1 MTTNKSDSDLPPEE
15 VPEKICID
23 AEEDRFARFKLIAWW
38 DQEKLRRSRVLV
50 IGAGALGNELLK
62 NLALLGVGQVF
73 VADMDHIEL
82 TNLCRSVLFRPGD
95 EGQPKAMT
103 AINAAKKIYPDQNSE
118 SFMGN
123 ITTSLGLGVFRWADV
138 VLGGL
143 DNREARLFTN
153 RACLKVGTPW
163 VDGAIEALQGVVR
176 AFAPGDD
183 PCYECTLGENDWKI
197 LEARRAC
204 SLLTRDE
211 MEAGRVP
218 TTPTTSSVVAGLQ
231 CQEALKILHDL
242 EGVLYSQAYVF
253 DGLFHQSYTVN
264 YSRNPECQSHEALDM
279 IFETGLASS
288 DTSLGEL
295 LELSKQAFEQL
306 DVGIENNPENVYSL
320 EFGRDIIESLH
331 CANCEES
338 QESFVVLGALTIE
351 TARCPKCDGERSPSL
366 INHVTEDSPILEKSP
381 AELGMPPWDILVAR
395 YGELS
400 IGLELDGDKE
410 LVLGRIPANDDS
422 EVL

>member
-1 MTTNKSDSDLPPEE
+1 MSQASDPDQEPSRSDPLRVE
-15 VPEKICID
+15 VED
-23 AEEDRFARFKLIAWW
+23 EDRFARFKLIAWW

-103 AINAAKKIYPDQNSE
+103 AIKAARQIYPDQESE

-231 CQEALKILHDL
+231 CQEALKILHEL

-264 YSRNPECQSHEALDM
+264 YSRNPDCQSHDALEM
-279 IFETGLASS
+279 IFETGLSS
-288 DTSLGEL
+288 DETTLGEL
-295 LELSKQAFEQL
+295 LELSKQAFDQL
-306 DVGIENNPENVYSL
+306 DVGIQASPDEAYTL
-320 EFGRDIIESLH
+320 DFGRDIIESLH
-331 CANCEES
+331 CSSCDETEP
-338 QESFVVLGALTIE
+338 SFVVLGSLTIE
-351 TARCPKCDGERSPSL
+351 TARCPKCQGERSPSL
-366 INHVTEDSPILEKSP
+366 INHVTESSAYLDKSP
-381 AELGMPPWDILVAR
+381 AELGLPPWDILTAR
-395 YGELS
+395 YGDLS
-400 IGLELDGDKE
+400 VGLELDGDRE
-410 LVLGRIPANDDS
+410 LVLGRIPVHDDS